1 VKDMGGQNLFNR
13 CGTSLAH
20 HHLEFPS
27 QKLKHGFDAGLTEA
41 RESPEIR
48 SSDSDCRS
56 AERKCFENVSAPSK
70 ATVDDDRQSPA
81 DGFDDLR
88 EALDC

>member
-1 VKDMGGQNLFNR
+1 MSGGNLVKR

-20 HHLEFPS
+20 HHFEFPS
-27 QKLKHGFDAGLTEA
+27 QKLKHGFDAGLTKA

-48 SSDSDCRS
+48 SSNSNCRS
-56 AERKCFENVSAPSK
+56 AERKCLKNIGAPSK

-88 EALDC
+88 KSLDC

>member
-1 VKDMGGQNLFNR
+1 L
-13 CGTSLAH
+13 TH
-20 HHLEFPS
+20 HHLKFSS
-27 QKLKHGFDAGLTEA
+27 QESKHGFDARLTEA

-48 SSDSDCRS
+48 SSDSNGRS
-56 AERKCFENVSAPSK
+56 AERKCLKNICAPSK

-81 DGFDDLR
+81 DSFGDFR